1 MKRWLGLFLLLIGLA
16 IAIVNFL
23 EWNAGQTAAQDVTAE
38 EVQDFKKIEQAIG
51 KEMIFTPSPKEGIPS
66 PLLTADIDQ
75 EAGAQM
81 ATLLIPK
88 IEQKY
93 SVYWGTDSST
103 LNQGVGMYVSDLTT
117 VPGGYG
123 HTVLSGHR
131 DTVFVRLGEL
141 KKTDLLHVE
150 YDDKIYVYEITDI
163 WITDEDDRTVIVEKD
178 ESVLTLTTCYPFD
191 FIGYAPDRYIV
202 QAKLIS
208 AQNNEN
214 LPD

>member
-23 EWNAGQTAAQDVTAE
+23 EWNAGQTAAQDITAE
-38 EVQDFKKIEQAIG
+38 EVQNFKKIEQAIG
-51 KEMIFTPSPKEGIPS
+51 KEMIFTPSPKEGTPS

-141 KKTDLLHVE
+141 EKADLLHVE
-150 YDDKIYVYEITDI
+150 YDEKIYVYEITDI
-163 WITDEDDRTVIVEKD
+163 WITDEDDRSVIVEKD

>member
-1 MKRWLGLFLLLIGLA
+1 MKRWLGLFLLLIGMA

-23 EWNAGQTAAQDVTAE
+23 EWNAGQTAAQDITAE
-38 EVQDFKKIEQAIG
+38 EVQNFKKIEKNIE
-51 KEMIFTPSPKEGIPS
+51 KEMVFPPSPKESTPS
-66 PLLTADIDQ
+66 PLLTSDFAH
-75 EAGAQM
+75 EAGEKA
-81 ATLLIPK
+81 ATLFIPK

-93 SVYWGTDSST
+93 SIYWGTDSST

-141 KKTDLLHVE
+141 EKADLLHVE
-150 YDDKIYVYEITDI
+150 YDEKIYVYEITDI
-163 WITDEDDRTVIVEKD
+163 WITDEDDRSVIVEKD

>member
-1 MKRWLGLFLLLIGLA
+1 MRRWLGLILLLIGLA
-16 IAIVNFL
+16 IAVSSFL
-23 EWNAGQTAAQDVTAE
+23 EWNAGQTAAQDFTVE
-38 EVQDFKKIEQAIG
+38 EVQDFEKIEQTIE
-51 KEMIFTPSPKEGIPS
+51 KEMIFTPPPLKSNPS
-66 PLLTADIDQ
+66 PLLTSDASHKKG
-75 EAGAQM
+75 EEV

-103 LNQGVGMYVSDLTT
+103 LSQGVGMFVSDLTT

-131 DTVFVRLGEL
+131 DTVFTRLGEL
-141 KKTDLLHVE
+141 EKADLLYVQF
-150 YDDKIYVYEITDI
+150 DNMNYVYEITDI
-163 WITDEDDRTVIVEKD
+163 WITHEDDRTVIVEKD

-202 QAKLIS
+202 QAKFVS
-208 AQNNEN
+208 SQSSE
-214 LPD
+214 